1 MGNRNVGFTYK
12 PRKATV
18 APIIRGQDDW
28 RSTHLRNTAIQRANE
43 VRKQRATF
51 DDPNW
56 IMAQSPETM
65 LDTDFMSKAK
75 PAMVAMQGNR
85 DFFTT
90 DRDEKRNLY
99 QMWVNNM
106 VGGGGAQMLDLRGLP
121 SVVQRNPNKYRRGRT
136 LFQDPSKSAGLGAD
150 LKAMLGDISFQDQ
163 RLSEENR
170 TSNPAAVRA
179 TEYNPFHEEG
189 YGRDFY
195 IDEFGQPLG
204 EKLKGIMK
212 MALPGPLKFL
222 QGKEREPLPSDR
234 SWIPENVGAYNE
246 IPEIPFKD
254 NLSYEPETTWG
265 PDGDPSIMMAG
276 MEPFDPMDITDAIV
290 GDGQD
295 IVEEEIQEDKN
306 RYIDLDKMYH
316 LNPSLPGGASN
327 FSGVQE
333 YLNSIIM
340 NEDNPNYKRDQD
352 DLLQELIRK
361 QYILEGMPQNIDLE
375 TRDAEENL
383 KDINRLIQEEHDKQ
397 KELGFRYD
405 I

>member
-1 MGNRNVGFTYK
+1 MGNRDVGFTYK

-43 VRKQRATF
+43 VRKQRSTF

-65 LDTDFMSKAK
+65 LDRDFMSKAK
-75 PAMVAMQGNR
+75 PAMVAMQGNK
-85 DFFTT
+85 DFYTT

-99 QMWVNNM
+99 QMWLNNM
-106 VGGGGAQMLDLRGLP
+106 VGGGGARMLDLRGLP

-136 LFQDPSKSAGLGAD
+136 LFEDPSKSAGFGAN
-150 LKAMLGDISFQDQ
+150 LRNMLGDLTFQDK
-163 RLSEENR
+163 RLPLEKR

-179 TEYNPFHEEG
+179 TEYNPFHKEG

-195 IDEFGQPLG
+195 IDEFGKPLG

-212 MALPGPLKFL
+212 LALPGPLKFL

-254 NLSYEPETTWG
+254 NLSYEPETTRG
-265 PDGDPSIMMAG
+265 PEGDPSIMMAG
-276 MEPFDPMDITDAIV
+276 MEPEPFFSGYDDSVTITDLEDITDAAV
-290 GDGQD
+290 GDGLT
-295 IVEEEIQEDKN
+295 IEAPPEIEESKF
-306 RYIDLDKMYH
+306 
-316 LNPSLPGGASN
+316 SLGNLADVFN
-327 FSGVQE
+327 
-333 YLNSIIM
+333 
-340 NEDNPNYKRDQD
+340 NEDYSTSSDLNIQKIQD
-352 DLLQELIRK
+352 STAREAAERAALNFYRVYREGS
-361 QYILEGMPQNIDLE
+361 EGMPSSDDSL
-375 TRDAEENL
+375 ENL
-383 KDINRLIQEEHDKQ
+383 YQVYVDAILDGRLIDAGISEPQ
-397 KELGFRYD
+397 
-405 I
+405 